1 MTESDEK
8 LSLDKRL
15 GTLSFNKDPEPFI
28 TVDTET
34 CFKCEKK
41 PCLYI
46 CPAQVYVWEEKLVYN
61 TEGCMETGA
70 CLIVCHKLGAKAIH
84 WKNPSG
90 GHGVTFTQ
98 GYDYVNM
105 SGYLETLLTQISPQ
119 TVPVL

>member
-15 GTLSFNKDPEPFI
+15 GTLSFSKDPEPFI

-84 WKNPSG
+84 WKYPSG

-98 GYDYVNM
+98 G
-105 SGYLETLLTQISPQ
+105 
-119 TVPVL
+119 